1 MKSKTGIFFDEI
13 FSRHDTGSM
22 HPESV
27 SRIGAILQQLRNGP
41 LWQECNLPVSRQA
54 TEDELH
60 LVHDRRHIEH
70 VRSACATGPTQLD
83 PDTVVSQDSWQAALY
98 AAGAGIEA
106 VEKVLTGE
114 LQNAFCLV
122 RPPGHHAERD
132 RAMGFCLFN
141 NIAIAARH
149 AVEQHQLERVLIV
162 DWDVHH
168 GNGTQDAFYTEKDVY
183 FVSLHQWP
191 LYPGTGHPDETG
203 SGAGTGYTKNII
215 FAPLTDAQEYLD
227 RFRSELD
234 AIIRHYRP
242 QLILI
247 SAGFDAHAD
256 DPLAQ
261 LLLHETHFAE
271 MTRFLAE
278 AADQWCGGRLVS
290 LLEGGYDLNA
300 LARSVE
306 AHVQVLVDACG

>member
-1 MKSKTGIFFDEI
+1 MKSKTGVFFHEI

-22 HPESV
+22 HPEST
-27 SRIGAILQQLRNGP
+27 SRIGAVLSRLQAGA
-41 LWQECNLPVSRQA
+41 LWELCYRPVTRQA
-54 TEDELH
+54 NEDELH
-60 LVHDRRHIEH
+60 LVHDRHHIEH
-70 VRSACATGPTQLD
+70 VRSACETGPSQLD
-83 PDTVVSQDSWQAALY
+83 PDTVVSADSWQAALY

-106 VEKVLTGE
+106 VDAVMAGE

-122 RPPGHHAERD
+122 RPPGHHAERN

-141 NIAIAARH
+141 NIAVTARH
-149 AVEQHQLERVLIV
+149 ALENHDIERVLIV

-168 GNGTQDAFYTEKDVY
+168 GNGTQDAFYTEDDVF

-203 SGAGTGYTKNII
+203 SGPGQGYTKNIV
-215 FAPLTDAQEYLD
+215 FAPLTSAQDYLD
-227 RFRSELD
+227 TFQRELEP
-234 AIIRHYRP
+234 IIQHFRP

-261 LLLHETHFAE
+261 LTLDETHFAA
-271 MTRFLAE
+271 MTRFLSE
-278 AADQWCGGRLVS
+278 AAGLWCGGRIVS

-306 AHVQVLVDACG
+306 AHVQVLVEASG